1 MTMPESL
8 VTIAQF
14 HGSNDA
20 EVAKLAMD
28 NAGIESEVEN
38 VRLDVH
44 NEDAY
49 RAFGVLDTACP
60 ALPVIEEAYEASS
73 NVTVCTACGS
83 GDVVSTRR
91 IATFAGVATIGLG
104 VGVAIG
110 FTDAAF
116 FAVGAAGLFL
126 LMSDRWRCTECG
138 ESWN

>member
-8 VTIAQF
+8 VTVAQF

-28 NAGIESEVEN
+28 NAGISSEVEN

-60 ALPVIEEAYEASS
+60 ALPVVEEAYEA
-73 NVTVCTACGS
+73 VPDVAVCAVCGS
-83 GDVVSTRR
+83 TDVVSTRR
-91 IATFAGVATIGLG
+91 FITFAGVATIGLG
-104 VGVAIG
+104 IGVAIG
-110 FTDAAF
+110 LTDGAF

-126 LMSDRWRCTECG
+126 LMSDRWRCAECG
-138 ESWN
+138 ETWN